1 MKNIFKTGLLVLC
14 GACFLVACDDDN
26 DSNPV
31 LQSPK
36 TFTLNTPA
44 YSQAN
49 IDLATSDSLQFTWS
63 QPDYGGFPAACEYQ
77 LQVSPNGS
85 FTKEFNDST
94 EDNTVN
100 EGADY
105 FTLSSYYTSC
115 KGAVPASELATALQ
129 KLCNWEE
136 GQTFDEKT
144 LTVRATSY
152 IAGNNTTTKTPTIY
166 SNTVTVNVTP
176 YYVELKNA
184 DPEIW
189 YLIGGCIGDG
199 SWGTDIGTQVIPLMP
214 IEGETYDAKTGR
226 GKISWTGYLTSAGF
240 KLRKSLANW
249 DVQIGQGDEYG
260 QFKVNDGGSGN
271 ITVPE
276 DGIYTVTLD
285 TKQYAADETAGN
297 ATTSALTIVA
307 YEGTPSVYTAMAMP
321 GNENGWDAAGGNVM
335 SASNTATG
343 NVDNNHD
350 WYATVTYAADA
361 PSDGGVKFAANGG
374 WDFNWGAAAFPYG
387 TGVNGGAN
395 IMFKAGTYK
404 VVFNDITGQYYFIA
418 Q

>member
-31 LQSPK
+31 LQSPT

-226 GKISWTGYLTSAGF
+226 GKISWTGYLTTDGF
-240 KLRKSLANW
+240 KLRGSLTDNW
-249 DVQIGQGDEYG
+249 ATQWGQGDSFG
-260 QFKVNDGGSGN
+260 TFVKNDGGSGN

-276 DGIYTVTLD
+276 NGIYTVTL
-285 TKQYAADETAGN
+285 
-297 ATTSALTIVA
+297 
-307 YEGTPSVYTAMAMP
+307 
-321 GNENGWDAAGGNVM
+321 
-335 SASNTATG
+335 NTATDELTVEAYDG
-343 NVDNNHD
+343 TPTVYGGDTPIYITGGFDGWGVSITMSPCNTYGGAENHD
-350 WYATVTYAADA
+350 WYYDLDATSGDTTA
-361 PSDGGVKFAANGG
+361 KFTISGCG
-374 WDFNWGAAAFPYG
+374 SNWGSAEFPYG
-387 TGVNGGAN
+387 TGVQEGAD
-395 IMFKAGTYK
+395 IPVTAGSYR

-418 Q
+418 K